1 MRKIVPLLTMLMAIC
16 ITGYSQTKTV
26 TGSVVDETG
35 RPIPFATITVIGAN
49 LGVAAD
55 DEGHFSINVTTGAI
69 LEISATGFNTI
80 QKNSAENLK
89 AIMLVKS
96 GKETIEEVIVTA
108 SGLTMSK
115 NKVGYG
121 STVLTSDK
129 LVQASPQNVTSALA
143 GKVPGLQINAVNGG
157 VNPSFSVVLRGYRS
171 ITGNN
176 QALIVLDNVIV
187 PNEVVGN
194 LNPNDIEN
202 ISVLNGASAAA
213 LYGSRASN
221 GALIITTKKGSYLK
235 TEVTISQTISAQ
247 SVSFYPKLQKQF
259 GSGSTAY
266 IQEYLPYENQ
276 QYGPAYDGSNVEIGD
291 FPLPSGK
298 TQTVPYAWNSKEGKL
313 NFWKPAL
320 SSQTDLSV
328 STPTGK
334 GRIYFGAQYLNANG
348 VVENDN
354 FKRTTFSLGGTEKI
368 YPNLSLDYSMRY
380 NQNAYD
386 IVQTGVLAA
395 LYDQILNTPGHIPVT
410 RYKNWQVDSFA
421 MPDFY
426 YNAFYNNPYFIKDNN
441 RSRTKNEYLLGN
453 VSLKYSPLSWLDL
466 TGRLGITSRN
476 YNVKNWTNIY
486 RYSQYAKDHTNGSY
500 KKSDITGSVN
510 DAMGNEISL
519 IGDFLATFK
528 KKVSDFDL
536 QLTLAGQLIQEE
548 GKALNAGITGLGVP
562 DLFNI
567 SNQIAP
573 PTAGESNFRTRTV
586 GFYADFYGTWKNMLT
601 LHLTGRRD
609 EVSVLD
615 PGYNVFYYP
624 AGDISLLLHKAIP
637 AIASSR
643 VINALKIRA
652 AMSNVGNVNLGP
664 YRTKPTFGQG
674 AGYPYSGNVGY
685 SIGNTIVQEGLK
697 PEFTFSKEAGFDIDL
712 WNSRISASFTIYGQ
726 ETKNQTMPASVTQ
739 STGFTTY
746 ITNTGNTKGSGI
758 ETSLSVTPIQKE
770 DFSLTV
776 GANYTYNNNKVVDLG
791 LGDLQLFRMLFFGD
805 GTGVYAATGKAF
817 PALYVTDY
825 LRDSATGKV
834 IVDAVTGYP
843 TLNPNITYAGNT
855 QPLHRLGLNLDADYK
870 GIALRTVFEYRGGY
884 VMYNG
889 LGGTLDFSGAGIN
902 TAMYNRERF
911 VFPNSVYKDPA
922 TGKYVDNTNITV
934 ADGGPNFWT
943 QNDTR
948 RAVTMNYVTSGAFW
962 KLREVSLSYRLPQT
976 ILNKTGFIKGV
987 EIAAIGRNL
996 FVWTPKSNVYTDPEF
1011 TANANGTGNS
1021 IGLNDLG
1028 QIPPSR
1034 YYGGTLTLKF

>member
-1 MRKIVPLLTMLMAIC
+1 MRKIVVLLTMLMSIC
-16 ITGYSQTKTV
+16 MMGYSQTRIV
-26 TGSVVDETG
+26 TGTVVDESG
-35 RPIPFATITVIGAN
+35 SPIPFATVTV
-49 LGVAAD
+49 LGTSKAAAAD
-55 DEGHFSINVTTGAI
+55 ENGIFSIQVSGNQT
-69 LEISATGFNTI
+69 LEISATGFKSVEKKAN
-80 QKNSAENLK
+80 ENLK
-89 AIMLVKS
+89 GIILYKS
-96 GKETIEEVIVTA
+96 GKETIEEVVVTA
-108 SGLTMSK
+108 SGLRMSK

-157 VNPSFSVVLRGYRS
+157 VNPNFSVVLRGYRS

-194 LNPNDIEN
+194 MNPNDIEN

-221 GALIITTKKGSYLK
+221 GALIITSKKGSYLK
-235 TEVTISQTISAQ
+235 TDVTLSQTISAQ
-247 SVSFYPKLQKQF
+247 SVSFYPKLQKKY

-266 IQEYLPYENQ
+266 LKEYLPYENQ
-276 QYGPAYDGSNVEIGD
+276 QYGPAYDGSMVEIGD

-298 TQTVPYAWNSKEGKL
+298 TQTVPYSWNSKEGKL
-313 NFWKPAL
+313 NFWKP
-320 SSQTDLSV
+320 SVTSQTDLSV

-334 GRIYFGAQYLNANG
+334 GRIYFGAQYMNANG
-348 VVENDN
+348 VIEDDN

-368 YPNLSLDYSMRY
+368 YPSLTLDYSMRY
-380 NQNAYD
+380 TQNAYNT
-386 IVQTGVLAA
+386 VQTGVLAA
-395 LYDQILNTPGHIPVT
+395 LYDQILNTPGHIPIT

-453 VSLKYSPLSWLDL
+453 VSLKYSPLNWLDL

-476 YNVKNWTNIY
+476 NNTKNWTNIY
-486 RYSQYAKDHTNGSY
+486 RFSQYAKDHTNGSY
-500 KKSDITGSVN
+500 KKSNVTGSVS
-510 DAMGNEISL
+510 DAMGNEITL

-536 QLTLAGQLIQEE
+536 QLSIASQLIQEE
-548 GKALNAGITGLGVP
+548 GKSLNAGINGLGVP
-562 DLFNI
+562 DVFNI

-573 PTAGESNFRTRTV
+573 PTAGESNYRTRTV
-586 GFYADFYGTWKNMLT
+586 GFYADFYGTWKNLLT

-615 PGYNVFYYP
+615 PGFNVFYYP
-624 AGDISLLLHKAIP
+624 AGDLSLLLHKAIP
-637 AIASSR
+637 AIANSK
-643 VINALKIRA
+643 VINSLKIRG

-697 PEFTFSKEAGFDIDL
+697 PEFTFSKEAGFDVDL
-712 WNSRISASFTIYGQ
+712 LNNRISASFTVYAQ
-726 ETKNQTMPASVTQ
+726 ETKNQTMPASITQ
-739 STGFTTY
+739 SSGFSTY
-746 ITNTGNTKGSGI
+746 ITNTGNTKGSGV
-758 ETSLSVTPIQKE
+758 EASLSVTPIQKE
-770 DFSLTV
+770 DLTVTV

-791 LGDLQLFRMLFFGD
+791 LGDLKLFRMLFFGD

-817 PALYVTDY
+817 PALYATDY
-825 LRDSATGKV
+825 LRDSASGKV

-843 TLNPNITYAGNT
+843 TLNPNIKYAGNT
-855 QPLHRLGLNLDADYK
+855 QPLHRLGLNLDANFK
-870 GIALRTVFEYRGGY
+870 GFSLRTLFEYRGGY

-889 LGGTLDFSGAGIN
+889 LGATLDFSGAGVN
-902 TAMYNRERF
+902 TVMYDRERF
-911 VFPNSVYKDPA
+911 VFPNSVYKDPS

-934 ADGGPNFWT
+934 ADGGANFWT
-943 QNDTR
+943 QNDPR

-962 KLREVSLSYRLPQT
+962 KLRELSLSYSLPKN
-976 ILNKTGFIKGV
+976 LLYKTRFVKGV
-987 EIAAIGRNL
+987 VLAAIGRNL
-996 FVWTPKSNVYTDPEF
+996 FLWTPKSNVYTDPEF

-1034 YYGGTLTLKF
+1034 YYGGTLTIKF